1 MQKII
6 VAIINNFNP
15 HITPYTNIYSE
26 YIIDRDIK
34 YPT

>member
-15 HITPYTNIYSE
+15 YIPPYTNIYSE